1 MLVSSHMPTERAMAK
16 SKKSVEE
23 PDAVATGGEAHT
35 IVKRLI
41 EDEQLRDAA
50 GRAVESGRRVHER
63 LRKAR
68 KPSKLIDDA
77 ALHADAAAAY
87 EAIQTVAA
95 GIAGAAAQA
104 RTQRTKRRGGVGRMI
119 LVALVGTVAAL
130 VASEGLRSKLLDA
143 MFGAEEEFEYSPP
156 AAAPTTD
163 VPLSAV

>member
-1 MLVSSHMPTERAMAK
+1 MAK
-16 SKKSVEE
+16 SKKSVDQ
-23 PDAVATGGEAHT
+23 PDATATGGEAHT

-68 KPSKLIDDA
+68 KPSKLIDDPG
-77 ALHADAAAAY
+77 LHADAAAAY

-95 GIAGAAAQA
+95 GITGAAAEAA
-104 RTQRTKRRGGVGRMI
+104 RTTRTKRRGGLGRLI
-119 LVALVGTVAAL
+119 VVALIGTVAAL

-156 AAAPTTD
+156 VAAPTTD
-163 VPLSAV
+163 APLSAV